1 MIQLCAPSLIYLI
14 YSLIQIT
21 IDTVKGFYNTAFIKF
36 IVMCLFTLLL
46 HILCLSGLSIIAWFI
61 VFIPIIMMT
70 VISTLLLY
78 YFGINSKSGDLNV
91 SNETEKNKNR
101 KLLLTEHPTNT
112 ILNTPNN
119 KLQNSSYS
127 SGLVYVS

>member
-21 IDTVKGFYNTAFIKF
+21 IDTMKGFYNTAFIKF
-36 IVMCLFTLLL
+36 IVMCLFTLML

-70 VISTLLLY
+70 VIASLLLY

-91 SNETEKNKNR
+91 SNDIEKNKNR
-101 KLLLTEHPTNT
+101 ELLLIEHPTNS
-112 ILNTPNN
+112 IFNSPNR
-119 KLQNSSYS
+119 KLRDSSYS
-127 SGLVYVS
+127 SGLMYVS

>member
-1 MIQLCAPSLIYLI
+1 M
-14 YSLIQIT
+14 
-21 IDTVKGFYNTAFIKF
+21 KGFYNTAFIKF

-46 HILCLSGLSIIAWFI
+46 HILCVSGLSIIAWFI

-70 VISTLLLY
+70 IISTLLLY

-91 SNETEKNKNR
+91 SNDTEKHKNR
-101 KLLLTEHPTNT
+101 NLLLTEQPTNI

>member
-1 MIQLCAPSLIYLI
+1 MIQLCAPSLIYLV

-36 IVMCLFTLLL
+36 IVMCLFTLML

-61 VFIPIIMMT
+61 VFIPIIMMA
-70 VISTLLLY
+70 VIATLLLY
-78 YFGINSKSGDLNV
+78 YFGINSKSGNLNV

-101 KLLLTEHPTNT
+101 KLLINEQSTNSV
-112 ILNTPNN
+112 INLPNR
-119 KLQNSSYS
+119 KLQDSSYS
-127 SGLVYVS
+127 NGLIYVS